1 MREHTLR
8 SIVTV
13 ALAALLAAL
22 NTLIGGWDEVMA
34 ILTVFIVLDF
44 ISGWMRAFIL
54 KELSSDE
61 SWRGIA
67 KKVLIYVIVAVAA
80 QVDKFTG
87 AVFVRNAVCAFYCA
101 TEGLSIIENCAAADV
116 LVPGFLRDA
125 LKKLGSDKFS
135 VVDPGPNEV
144 PDE

>member
-1 MREHTLR
+1 MNGLR
-8 SIVTV
+8 SVVTV
-13 ALAALLAAL
+13 ALAAVLATL
-22 NTLIGGWDEVMA
+22 NTLLGGWDKVMV
-34 ILTVFIVLDF
+34 ILAWFIVLDF
-44 ISGWMRAFIL
+44 VSGWLRAFIL

-67 KKVLIYVIVAVAA
+67 KKVLILVVVAVAA
-80 QVDKFTG
+80 QVDVFTG
-87 AVFVRNAVCAFYCA
+87 AVFLRNMVCAFYCA

-125 LKKLGSDKFS
+125 LKKLGSDKFPTAP
-135 VVDPGPNEV
+135 DP